1 MIMQIVILGFPS
13 INFVVAIASESV
25 LGIQHGS
32 QETNASTLQ
41 KNQINME
48 KKPPENIE
56 RIFFEN
62 IFFGE
67 LA

>member
-48 KKPPENIE
+48 K
-56 RIFFEN
+56 
-62 IFFGE
+62 
-67 LA
+67 